1 MSSASRSA
9 WVRMLDERLR
19 AGRSELLSGRVA
31 SVRGGLIEA
40 CVTNVVVGQLCEIE
54 VGQASVRAEVVGVEG
69 ERARLLP
76 WGSSEGVGVGARVRV
91 RRVPGGRMRVEEA
104 LGRVLNGLGE
114 PVDGGVAVGREHGAA
129 PGGFMRRA
137 MGVADRFETGVA
149 GIDALAP
156 IGRGARVAVIGEAGS
171 GKTYLL
177 RQLRERMAEDVV
189 VIGLVGERAR
199 EASTLVEEVV
209 GGSLAGRVTVVVACS
224 EAPASERVA
233 AAELASELADSWR
246 GRGRSCLLLL
256 DSLTRYARALR
267 EVAQVRGEP
276 LGASG
281 FPVTMGSSMARLLE
295 RAGAGLEGSVTGVYS
310 VLSSSEQE
318 QGVVAEEVRS
328 LVDVQLVLRRR
339 LADRGQF
346 PAVDWV
352 ASMSRLSDDLLTA
365 GELEIGRACRGGLGL
380 LEQHRDAVELGYYR
394 SGSRP
399 ALDAA
404 IEEEEGLRRSLT
416 GGSGASSW
424 SALAGVASRLR
435 R

>member
-1 MSSASRSA
+1 MNSASRAA
-9 WVRMLDERLR
+9 WVKLLDARLR
-19 AGRSELLSGRVA
+19 SGRSELISGRVA
-31 SVRGGLIEA
+31 SVQGGLIEA
-40 CVTNVVVGQLCEIE
+40 CVSDAVVGQLCEIE
-54 VGQASVRAEVVGVEG
+54 VGEGSVLAEVVGLEG

-91 RRVPGGRMRVEEA
+91 RSVPGGRLRVEEA

-114 PVDGGVAVGREHGAA
+114 PVDGGAVVARESGA
-129 PGGFMRRA
+129 PSGLFLRRSV
-137 MGVADRFETGVA
+137 GVADRFETGVA

-156 IGRGARVAVIGEAGS
+156 IGRGARVAIIGEAGS

-177 RQLRERMAEDVV
+177 RQLRERMVEDVV

-199 EASTLVEEVV
+199 EASSLVEEVF
-209 GGSLAGRVTVVVACS
+209 GGPLAGRVTVVVARS

-295 RAGAGLEGSVTGVYS
+295 RAGAGLEGSVTGLYS
-310 VLSSSEQE
+310 VLASSEQE

-365 GELEIGRACRGGLGL
+365 GELEVGRVCRGGLGL

-399 ALDAA
+399 SLDAA
-404 IEEEEGLRRSLT
+404 ISEEEALRRALT
-416 GGSGASSW
+416 GGSGDGSW
-424 SALAGVASRLR
+424 SELASIAARLR

>member
-1 MSSASRSA
+1 MSSVSRAA
-9 WVRMLDERLR
+9 WVRLLDERLR
-19 AGRSELLSGRVA
+19 SGRSALVSGRVA
-31 SVRGGLIEA
+31 SVRGGLVEA
-40 CVTNVVVGQLCEIE
+40 CICDVVVGQLCEIE
-54 VGQASVRAEVVGVEG
+54 VGEGSIRAEVVGLEG

-76 WGSSEGVGVGARVRV
+76 WGSAEGVGIGAQVQV
-91 RRVPGGRMRVEEA
+91 RRLPGGRIRVEEA
-104 LGRVLNGLGE
+104 LGRVLSGLGE
-114 PVDGGVAVGREHGAA
+114 PLDGGAALGRELGTVA
-129 PGGFMRRA
+129 GGFLRRA
-137 MGVADRFETGVA
+137 VGVADRFETGVG

-177 RQLRERMAEDVV
+177 RQLRERMSEDVV

-199 EASTLVEEVV
+199 EAAALVEDVL
-209 GGSLAGRVTVVVACS
+209 GGPLSTRTTVVVASS

-233 AAELASELADSWR
+233 AAELATELADSWR
-246 GRGRSCLLLL
+246 SRGRSCLLLL

-281 FPVTMGSSMARLLE
+281 FPVTMASSMARLLE
-295 RAGAGLEGSVTGVYS
+295 RAGAGLEGSVTGIYS

-346 PAVDWV
+346 PALDWV
-352 ASMSRLSDDLLTA
+352 ASMSRLSDDLLTP
-365 GELEIGRACRGGLGL
+365 GELEVGRLCRGGLGL
-380 LEQHRDAVELGYYR
+380 LEQHRDAVDLGYYR
-394 SGSRP
+394 HGSRP

-404 IEEEEGLRRSLT
+404 IAEEESLRRALR
-416 GGSGASSW
+416 GGSGAPSW
-424 SALAGVASRLR
+424 SELGGISARLR

>member
-1 MSSASRSA
+1 MNSVSRAA
-9 WVRMLDERLR
+9 WVRLLDERLR
-19 AGRSELLSGRVA
+19 SGRSALLSGRVA
-31 SVRGGLIEA
+31 WVRGGLIEA
-40 CVTNVVVGQLCEIE
+40 CVSDVVVGQLCEVE
-54 VGQASVRAEVVGVEG
+54 VGAGSVRAEVVGIEG

-76 WGSSEGVGVGARVRV
+76 WGSAEGVGVGARVRV
-91 RRVPGGRMRVEEA
+91 RRTPGGRIRVEEA
-104 LGRVLNGLGE
+104 LGRLLDGLGE
-114 PVDGGVAVGREHGAA
+114 PLDGRAAVARLPEAS
-129 PGGFMRRA
+129 PIGFLRRSV
-137 MGVADRFETGVA
+137 GVADRFETGVA
-149 GIDALAP
+149 GLDALAP

-177 RQLRERMAEDVV
+177 KQLRERISEDVV

-199 EASTLVEEVV
+199 EASALVDEVL
-209 GGSLAGRVTVVVACS
+209 GGPLSARTTVVVASS
-224 EAPASERVA
+224 EAAASERVA
-233 AAELASELADSWR
+233 AAELAAELADSWR

-276 LGASG
+276 LSASG
-281 FPVTMGSSMARLLE
+281 FPVTMGSSLARLLE

-310 VLSSSEQE
+310 VLSSSEAE

-328 LVDVQLVLRRR
+328 LVDVQLVMRRR

-352 ASMSRLSDDLLTA
+352 ASMSRLSDDLLTPE
-365 GELEIGRACRGGLGL
+365 ELEVARVCRGGLGL
-380 LEQHRDAVELGYYR
+380 LEQHRDAIDLGYYR

-404 IEEEEGLRRSLT
+404 IAEEEALRRALT

-424 SALAGVASRLR
+424 SELRAIASRLR

>member
-1 MSSASRSA
+1 M
-9 WVRMLDERLR
+9 
-19 AGRSELLSGRVA
+19 
-31 SVRGGLIEA
+31 
-40 CVTNVVVGQLCEIE
+40 
-54 VGQASVRAEVVGVEG
+54 
-69 ERARLLP
+69 
-76 WGSSEGVGVGARVRV
+76 GVGARVRV
-91 RRVPGGRMRVEEA
+91 RRTPGGRMRVEET
-104 LGRVLNGLGE
+104 LGRVLSGLGE
-114 PVDGGVAVGREHGAA
+114 PIDGGAAVARLPEA
-129 PGGFMRRA
+129 PPSGFLRRSV
-137 MGVADRFETGVA
+137 GVADRFETGVA
-149 GIDALAP
+149 GLDALAP

-177 RQLRERMAEDVV
+177 RQLRERMSEDVV

-199 EASTLVEEVV
+199 EASALVAEVF
-209 GGSLAGRVTVVVACS
+209 GGPLSARTTVVVASS
-224 EAPASERVA
+224 EAAASERVA
-233 AAELASELADSWR
+233 AAELAAELADSWR

-276 LGASG
+276 MSASG

-295 RAGAGLEGSVTGVYS
+295 RAGAGLEGSVTGIYS
-310 VLSSSEQE
+310 VLSSSEAE

-352 ASMSRLSDDLLTA
+352 ASMSRLSDDLLTSE
-365 GELEIGRACRGGLGL
+365 ELEVARLCRGGLGL
-380 LEQHRDAVELGYYR
+380 LEQHRDAIDLGYYR
-394 SGSRP
+394 PGSRP

-404 IEEEEGLRRSLT
+404 IAEEEAVRRALM

-424 SALAGVASRLR
+424 SELRAIASRLR